1 MAESKQ
7 EKSEAEHKPRIHRSV
22 QDRVIAG
29 VCGGFAQYL
38 NLDANI
44 VRIIWFVSVF
54 LGGFGLLAYILSWI
68 IIPEGVAGSQP
79 SDKAETSRNASLIV
93 GLILVFIGSLFL
105 LREIDWF
112 DFHPFYFHH
121 WNPFWGGDFHLDVL
135 FSLALIG
142 FGIYYLVKMT
152 RYDQANAQK
161 AAESQKRSGG
171 TSMQKRLSRSTKDR
185 MLAGVCGGIADY
197 FDIDPSLVRIG
208 FVLLALFSGGGV
220 LGVVAYIVMM
230 IIIPEETAIE
240 STGSSTKSSSTK
252 SKSK

>member
-7 EKSEAEHKPRIHRSV
+7 EKEAKAEQKRRLHRSLE
-22 QDRVIAG
+22 DRVIAG

-38 NLDANI
+38 NLDATL
-44 VRIIWFVSVF
+44 VRIIWVVSVF

-68 IIPEGVAGSQP
+68 IVPEGTPGSESP
-79 SDKAETSRNASLIV
+79 NRPETSHNASLIV

-105 LREIDWF
+105 FREIDWF
-112 DFHPFYFHH
+112 DFPFYFHH
-121 WNPFWGGDFHLDVL
+121 WNPFWFRDVGFDVL
-135 FSLALIG
+135 LSLALIG
-142 FGIYYLVKMT
+142 FGVYYLVNTT
-152 RYDQANAQK
+152 RHDQAAK
-161 AAESQKRSGG
+161 SQKSSGG
-171 TSMQKRLSRSTKDR
+171 TSMQKRLTRSTKDR
-185 MLAGVCGGIADY
+185 MLAGVCGGIAEY

-240 STGSSTKSSSTK
+240 STGSGKSSSAK
-252 SKSK
+252 SQSK